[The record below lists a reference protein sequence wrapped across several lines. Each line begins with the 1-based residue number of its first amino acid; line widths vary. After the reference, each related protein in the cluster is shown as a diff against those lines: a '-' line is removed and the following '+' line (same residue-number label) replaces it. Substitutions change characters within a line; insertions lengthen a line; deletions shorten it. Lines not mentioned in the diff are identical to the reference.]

1 MSATPPTPRTEA
13 GAGPNAV
20 EARPGA
26 APAAAAR
33 HHGARARVGE
43 LYYGW
48 SPRAV
53 CFRYGLLAFDLVTI
67 GFVVVSSFFHGDPVI
82 ESLDVVFGLLILVDF
97 CARLSVSRA
106 PFSELVHPLGIADV
120 IVILSFL
127 APLAGENFA
136 FLRVLRALRLL
147 RSYQLVS
154 RLRRDFPFF
163 KRNEDAVLSVVN
175 LLVFLLVMTAVVY
188 ETQVDRNP
196 AISNYAD
203 ALYFTVTTLTT
214 TGFGDIT
221 LQGTTGRLL
230 AVLIMIFGVSL
241 FIRLAQT
248 LFRPQKVSYECPEC
262 GLSRHDPDAVHCKH
276 CGAVINIPTEG
287 AT

>member
-1 MSATPPTPRTEA
+1 MSPPPPHPGTNPRSAERAA
-13 GAGPNAV
+13 GKSL
-20 EARPGA
+20 GA
-26 APAAAAR
+26 PYHWR
-33 HHGARARVGE
+33 LRLRELYHGWSARAVR
-43 LYYGW
+43 
-48 SPRAV
+48 
-53 CFRYGLLAFDLVTI
+53 FRYALLAFDLVVI
-67 GFVVVSSFFHGDPVI
+67 GFVVASSFFFGHPLV
-82 ESLDVVFGLLILVDF
+82 EVLDVAFGLLILAEF
-97 CARLSVSRA
+97 CARLLASRA
-106 PFSELVHPLGIADV
+106 PLNELAHPLGIADV
-120 IVILSFL
+120 IVVVSFL
-127 APLAGENFA
+127 APLAGENFG
-136 FLRVLRALRLL
+136 FLRIVRALRLF

-163 KRNEDAVLSVVN
+163 RRNEDAVFSIVN
-175 LLVFLLVMTAVVY
+175 LSVFLLIMTAVVY
-188 ETQVDRNP
+188 ETQVERNP
-196 AISNYAD
+196 AITNYAD

-248 LFRPQKVSYECPEC
+248 LFRPQKVHYECPEC

-276 CGAVINIPTEG
+276 CGAVVNIPTEG